1 MKLVLTIIM
10 MNSATHNFEYKIDK
24 YNAYLCDAAFKNLTY
39 SRISKNYKGRKQM
52 ATFYKSKEVFA
63 YSCEVKR

>member
-24 YNAYLCDAAFKNLTY
+24 YNAYLCDAAFKDLTY
-39 SRISKNYKGRKQM
+39 SRSVRNHKNNKQM

-63 YSCEVKR
+63 YSCEVKL

>member
-24 YNAYLCDAAFKNLTY
+24 YNAYLCDAAFNKITY
-39 SRISKNYKGRKQM
+39 PMTVVSKKGKKQAGTFYKGR
-52 ATFYKSKEVFA
+52 EVFA
-63 YSCEVKR
+63 YTCEIK

>member
-24 YNAYLCDAAFKNLTY
+24 YNAYLCDAAFKDLTY
-39 SRISKNYKGRKQM
+39 TRQAKNHNGKKQM

-63 YSCEVKR
+63 YTCEIK

>member
-10 MNSATHNFEYKIDK
+10 MNSATHNFEFKIDK

-39 SRISKNYKGRKQM
+39 SRSVKNHKGKKQM

-63 YSCEVKR
+63 YTCSIA

>member
-10 MNSATHNFEYKIDK
+10 MNSVMHNFEYKIDK

>member
-39 SRISKNYKGRKQM
+39 SRISKNLLFK
-52 ATFYKSKEVFA
+52 APEKSII
-63 YSCEVKR
+63 